1 MGDLPEEDQ
10 EENELPTLPRNKD
23 PSGQTITNPLL
34 SKRPPNSKQM
44 VSINTDGYLQMV
56 QCKHIL

>member
-23 PSGQTITNPLL
+23 PSGQTIANPLL

-44 VSINTDGYLQMV
+44 VSSKLTQIAITFSLS
-56 QCKHIL
+56 